1 MKKLQPN
8 STFWNKYRYKH
19 LTYFVVSVLTVVFLM
34 RFQFFHDSL
43 LWVAGTGYI
52 GAFVGGMLYVS
63 TFTAA
68 IGILILLYLAET
80 TPILPLSLVAG
91 VGGVVGDFV
100 IFKLIRTSLKEE
112 LNSLYYKLGGM
123 YISRL
128 FTKKSPLGWMLPVLG
143 AVVIASPLPD
153 EIGVSMIGVSKMTT
167 TNFLILSLFLDCI
180 GICLLVFFAAGTV

>member
-8 STFWNKYRYKH
+8 STFWNRYRYKH
-19 LTYFVVSVLTVVFLM
+19 LTYFVVSILVVVVLM

-43 LWVAGTGYI
+43 LWVASTGYI
-52 GAFVGGMLYVS
+52 GAFIGGMLYVS

-68 IGILILLYLAET
+68 IGILILLYLADSI
-80 TPILPLSLVAG
+80 PILPLSLVAG

-128 FTKKSPLGWMLPVLG
+128 FTKKSPLGWMLPIMG

-153 EIGVSMIGVSKMTT
+153 EIGVSMLGISKLTS
-167 TNFLILSLFLDCI
+167 TNFLILSLFLNCV
-180 GICLLVFFAAGTV
+180 GICVLIFFGEGAV